1 MNSEAPPPGVLCKE
15 EHSMQLIKMAET
27 CRVGIGQALYL
38 PTKLHIMHDSL
49 TYMTSFHTRWCDDD
63 DGMGSYTNQLTN
75 LRTTC
80 LQQLIN

>member
-1 MNSEAPPPGVLCKE
+1 M
-15 EHSMQLIKMAET
+15 
-27 CRVGIGQALYL
+27 
-38 PTKLHIMHDSL
+38 HIMHDSL

-63 DGMGSYTNQLTN
+63 DGDDDGMGYYANQLTN